1 MKKVLLGVIAL
12 LSIVSA
18 QAQQDPQ
25 FTMNM
30 FNKLAV
36 NPAFAGARSSI
47 CASILARE
55 QWIGFE
61 GNPSTNVFNVD
72 GGFKVRQKYQM
83 GAGLSIIQ
91 DEIGP
96 INSLN
101 VKLSLAYHHRI
112 NQGVLAIGLSPGIF
126 NQSIS
131 ADWRTSEGNFDGTED
146 PSIPNSEAG
155 ATQFDLGF
163 GLYYYTKELY
173 VGLSSTHLNQ
183 PEISDSPDDNSS
195 YVFNQVRHYYITAGY
210 NYTLNVGSGELELQ
224 PSVFV
229 KSDAVST
236 QIDINT
242 NVLYNN
248 LVWAGV
254 TYRLEDAVAFLAGV
268 HVPKID
274 GLKVGAAYD
283 YNLSDLGDYNDG
295 SLEFL
300 LSYCYT
306 IKRKVKLERYKSVR
320 FL

>member
-1 MKKVLLGVIAL
+1 MKKFLFSLLAI
-12 LSIVSA
+12 LSLFTLK
-18 QAQQDPQ
+18 AQQDPQ

-36 NPAFAGARSSI
+36 NPAFAGARGSI

-55 QWIGFE
+55 QWMGFE
-61 GNPSTNVFNVD
+61 GNPSTNVFNGD
-72 GGFKVRQKYQM
+72 GAFKIRQTHNV
-83 GAGLSIIQ
+83 GAGLTLIQ

-101 VKLSLAYHHRI
+101 VKFSFAYHYRI
-112 NQGVLAIGLSPGIF
+112 KQGVLALGISPGIF

-155 ATQFDLGF
+155 ATNFDLGF
-163 GLYYYTKELY
+163 GAYYYTRELY
-173 VGLSSTHLNQ
+173 VGVSSTHLNQ
-183 PEISDSPDDNSS
+183 PEITDDPDQNSS
-195 YVFNQVRHYYITAGY
+195 YVFNQVRHYYIMAGY
-210 NYTLNVGSGELELQ
+210 NYSMLLGSADLELQ
-224 PSVFV
+224 PSLFV

-236 QIDINT
+236 QVDINV
-242 NVLYNN
+242 NALYNN
-248 LVWAGV
+248 LFWAGV
-254 TYRLEDAVAFLAGV
+254 TYRLEDAVAILAGTYI
-268 HVPKID
+268 PQLP
-274 GLKVGAAYD
+274 GLKVGMAYD

-300 LSYCYT
+300 LSYCMK
-306 IKRKVKLERYKSVR
+306 IDRKPKLERYKSVR